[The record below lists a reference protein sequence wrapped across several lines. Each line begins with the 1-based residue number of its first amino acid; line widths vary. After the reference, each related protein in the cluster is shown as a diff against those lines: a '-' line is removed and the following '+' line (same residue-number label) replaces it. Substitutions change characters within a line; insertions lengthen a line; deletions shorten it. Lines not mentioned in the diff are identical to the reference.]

1 MGRQPVWHCVP
12 AWVATAARNQAFTLS
27 VASLQVAIVIVDGDD
42 DGDGDDDDD
51 DDDDNLQA
59 SFNLP

>member
-1 MGRQPVWHCVP
+1 MGRQPVWHGVP

-27 VASLQVAIVIVDGDD
+27 VASLQVSIVIVDGDD
-42 DGDGDDDDD
+42 DGDDDGHG
-51 DDDDNLQA
+51 DDDNLQA